1 MLNNYYLQKEASDFR
16 LRNGIGA
23 CEPIRM
29 KSWLPKLGV
38 MALFKPMSDHF
49 SGMAIKHKGPI
60 NEGDYKFIIIN
71 SNHRISKQHF
81 TIAHELYH
89 LFIQKD
95 FISEVSNAGRFDKKD
110 KTEYEADWF
119 AAYLLMP
126 EECLLSLIPKEE
138 LAKNKITLTTI
149 IQMEQYFATS
159 RTALLIRLEAM
170 GLIEYKKYI
179 DYTKGVMHSAELL
192 GYDTSLYLK
201 GNANLVIGNYGARA
215 KKLFDEGKISES
227 HFVSLMNDIGKDIEN
242 LANDNEQE
250 E

>member
-1 MLNNYYLQKEASDFR
+1 MLNNYHLQKEASDFR

-38 MALFKPMSDHF
+38 MALFKPMSNEF
-49 SGMAIKHKGPI
+49 SGMAIKHS
-60 NEGDYKFIIIN
+60 DYKFIIIN
-71 SNHRISKQHF
+71 SNHRVSKQHF

-89 LFIQKD
+89 LFIQKS
-95 FISEVSNAGRFDKKD
+95 FISEISNAGRFDKKD
-110 KTEYEADWF
+110 KIEYEADWF

-126 EECLLSLIPKEE
+126 EECLLSLIPKAE

-159 RTALLIRLEAM
+159 RTALLLRLDAM
-170 GLIEYKKYI
+170 GLIDYQKYI
-179 DYTKGVMHSAELL
+179 DFTKGVKHSAELL
-192 GYDTSLYLK
+192 GYDTTLYLP
-201 GNANLVIGNYGARA
+201 GNKDLVIGNYGAKA

-227 HFVSLMNDIGKDIEN
+227 HFVSLMSDIGKDIEN

>member
-1 MLNNYYLQKEASDFR
+1 MQNNYPLQKAASDFR
-16 LRNGIGA
+16 IRNGIGA

-38 MALFKPMSDHF
+38 MALFKPMSDRF
-49 SGMAIKHKGPI
+49 SGMAIKHGKY
-60 NEGDYKFIIIN
+60 NFIIIN

-89 LFIQKD
+89 LFEQKD
-95 FISEVSNAGRFDKKD
+95 FVSEISNAGKFDKKD
-110 KTEYEADWF
+110 KIEYEADWF

-126 EECLLSLIPKEE
+126 EECLLSLIPKPE
-138 LAKNKITLTTI
+138 LVKNKITLTTI
-149 IQMEQYFATS
+149 VQIEQYFACS
-159 RTALLIRLEAM
+159 RSALLIRLDAM
-170 GLIEYKKYI
+170 GLIDYNRYEEY
-179 DYTKGVMHSAELL
+179 TRGVKHSAELL
-192 GYDTSLYLK
+192 GYDPTLYEP
-201 GNANLVIGNYGARA
+201 GNEGLVIGDYGARA
-215 KKLFDEGKISES
+215 KKLFDEGIISES